1 MHLINKYFPEIDES
15 QLKQFDLLYEAL
27 KDWNEKINV
36 ISRKDIEHSEER
48 HFLHSLVIAKFI
60 SFQKGTRIL
69 DAGTGGGF
77 PGLPLA
83 ILFPD
88 CQFTLVDSIGKKIKV
103 VNELAQAANLK
114 NVQASQA
121 RAETLTEKFDF
132 VVSRAVTAFPTFYRW
147 TKGLIEAD
155 SKNVRR
161 NGIIS
166 LKGGNLGSEVAGFGK
181 RIQVM
186 DLRQWYSEEWFES
199 KKLVYLPIS

>member
-1 MHLINKYFPEIDES
+1 MHLIKKYFPEINEE
-15 QLKQFDLLYEAL
+15 QLNQFKLLYEAL

-60 SFQKGTRIL
+60 TFKAGTNII
-69 DAGTGGGF
+69 DVGTGGGF

-83 ILFPD
+83 IMFPD

-103 VNELAQAANLK
+103 VNELASAAKLENI
-114 NVQASQA
+114 NTFQA
-121 RAETLTEKFDF
+121 RAETINKKFDF
-132 VVSRAVTAFPTFYRW
+132 VISRAVTAFPNLYRW
-147 TKGLIEAD
+147 TKSMV
-155 SKNVRR
+155 SKNSENELK

-166 LKGGNLGSEVAGFGK
+166 LKGGDLGPEVAGFGK

-186 DLRQWYSEEWFES
+186 DLNQWYSEAWFES
-199 KKLVYLPIS
+199 KKLVYLPIL